1 MAYKTATVTI
11 VTAPITKEHHK
22 KLKQL
27 VIDLRYK
34 NQTKL
39 IQDILENSIDG
50 IFNSIYGKPAQK
62 EQKEDSVLEGALEGM
77 SLVQEPT
84 TKVEELW
91 RKP

>member
-1 MAYKTATVTI
+1 MAYKTDTVTI

-50 IFNSIYGKPAQK
+50 IFNSIYGKP
-62 EQKEDSVLEGALEGM
+62 EQKERKEESVLEGALEGM
-77 SLVQEPT
+77 NLDDQGDS
-84 TKVEELW
+84 K
-91 RKP
+91 K

>member
-1 MAYKTATVTI
+1 MAYKTDTVTI

-62 EQKEDSVLEGALEGM
+62 KQKEESVLEGALEGM
-77 SLVQEPT
+77 SLRDQGDSKE
-84 TKVEELW
+84 
-91 RKP
+91 

>member
-1 MAYKTATVTI
+1 MAYKTDTVTI

-62 EQKEDSVLEGALEGM
+62 KQKEESVLEGALEGM
-77 SLVQEPT
+77 SLHDQGDSKE
-84 TKVEELW
+84 
-91 RKP
+91 

>member
-1 MAYKTATVTI
+1 MAYKMDTVTI
-11 VTAPITKEHHK
+11 VTAPFTKEHHK

-77 SLVQEPT
+77 SLDDQGDSKE
-84 TKVEELW
+84 
-91 RKP
+91 

>member
-1 MAYKTATVTI
+1 MAYKTDTVTI

-62 EQKEDSVLEGALEGM
+62 EQKEESVLEGALEGM
-77 SLVQEPT
+77 SMDDQGDSKE
-84 TKVEELW
+84 
-91 RKP
+91 

>member
-1 MAYKTATVTI
+1 MAYKTDTVTI

-39 IQDILENSIDG
+39 IQDIIENSIDG
-50 IFNSIYGKPAQK
+50 IFNSIYGKPEQK
-62 EQKEDSVLEGALEGM
+62 EQKEGSVLEGALEGM
-77 SLVQEPT
+77 SLDDQGDSKE
-84 TKVEELW
+84 
-91 RKP
+91 

>member
-1 MAYKTATVTI
+1 MAYKTDTVTI

-39 IQDILENSIDG
+39 IQDIVENSIDG
-50 IFNSIYGKPAQK
+50 IFNSIYGKPEQK
-62 EQKEDSVLEGALEGM
+62 EQKKDSVLESALEGM
-77 SLVQEPT
+77 SLDDQGDS
-84 TKVEELW
+84 K
-91 RKP
+91 K

>member
-1 MAYKTATVTI
+1 MAYKTDTVTI

-50 IFNSIYGKPAQK
+50 IFNSIYGKPEQK

-77 SLVQEPT
+77 RLHDQGDSKE
-84 TKVEELW
+84 
-91 RKP
+91 

>member
-1 MAYKTATVTI
+1 MAYKTDTVTI

-62 EQKEDSVLEGALEGM
+62 KQKEESVLEGALEGM
-77 SLVQEPT
+77 SLDDQGDS
-84 TKVEELW
+84 K
-91 RKP
+91 K

>member
-1 MAYKTATVTI
+1 MAYKTDTVTI

-39 IQDILENSIDG
+39 IQDIIENSIDG
-50 IFNSIYGKPAQK
+50 IFNSIYGKPEQK
-62 EQKEDSVLEGALEGM
+62 EQKEESVLEGALEGM
-77 SLVQEPT
+77 SLNDQGDS
-84 TKVEELW
+84 K
-91 RKP
+91 K

>member
-1 MAYKTATVTI
+1 MAYKTDTVTI

-50 IFNSIYGKPAQK
+50 IFNSIYGKPEQK

-77 SLVQEPT
+77 TLDDQGDS
-84 TKVEELW
+84 K
-91 RKP
+91 K

>member
-1 MAYKTATVTI
+1 MAYKTDTVTI

-50 IFNSIYGKPAQK
+50 IFNSIYGKPVQK
-62 EQKEDSVLEGALEGM
+62 EQKEESVLEGALEGM
-77 SLVQEPT
+77 SLHDQGDSKE
-84 TKVEELW
+84 
-91 RKP
+91 

>member
-1 MAYKTATVTI
+1 MAYKTDTVTI

-34 NQTKL
+34 NQPKL

-50 IFNSIYGKPAQK
+50 IFDSIYGKPAQK

-77 SLVQEPT
+77 SLHDQGDSKE
-84 TKVEELW
+84 
-91 RKP
+91 